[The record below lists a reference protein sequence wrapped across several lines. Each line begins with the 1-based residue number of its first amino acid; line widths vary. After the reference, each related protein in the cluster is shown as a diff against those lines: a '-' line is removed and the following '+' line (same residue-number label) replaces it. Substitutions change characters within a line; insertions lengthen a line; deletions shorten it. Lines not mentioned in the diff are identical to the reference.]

1 MWSRFPEECMEEHG
15 LPNRHI
21 WGKIIVRA
29 NIGYTILQ
37 FWRIDRNTIENDGTT
52 DLCPPSIEVIGNDIA
67 QGSSFRT
74 WKKIIRELEIQWND
88 DRVKKNRRR

>member
-29 NIGYTILQ
+29 NIGHTILQ
-37 FWRIDRNTIENDGTT
+37 FWRIDRDTIENDGTT
-52 DLCPPSIEVIGNDIA
+52 DLCPPAVEVIGNDIA

-74 WKKIIRELEIQWND
+74 WEKIIRELVI
-88 DRVKKNRRR
+88 

>member
-29 NIGYTILQ
+29 NIGHTILQ
-37 FWRIDRNTIENDGTT
+37 FWRIDRDTIENDGTS
-52 DLCPPSIEVIGNDIA
+52 DLCPPASEVIGNDIA
-67 QGSSFRT
+67 
-74 WKKIIRELEIQWND
+74 
-88 DRVKKNRRR
+88 